1 MNSTPKKTN
10 YIFDRQNNSPI
21 KKAMMKKIRK
31 YKSSAKE
38 KNMNKP
44 TIATILTLIVCF
56 SAFAQEAKG
65 KDWTEEEW
73 KKEKGRYGWVFPH
86 IDKNADGT
94 VTAAEYEEFQK
105 YKKQHPNWETELKPN
120 AETSEKTKTE
130 PLATKASKTNDN
142 IPQGVEA
149 LEASL
154 NKKRMAKMLKRFPE
168 ADTNGD
174 GKLSPKEFQAATQAA
189 KARAIPT
196 FDPGWEE
203 DEFPPHAVSLK
214 TPEEI
219 MTIYKRGEAGRTYVE
234 ANDAMSFP
242 KQTDGILRIVGT
254 GHSFTA
260 GGYRTLPSITR
271 AAGFEQPFC
280 LHNGSGG
287 TGSVSYKWEQENGIF
302 RFDGKPVPKLLS
314 AISNAKWEAMIWGPY
329 TADRPKFYTSWIDFC
344 EKYNPGMKYFLIDA
358 WPTLGQVQNQFN
370 LRGNPESE
378 SFFTDEV
385 FDELNGAANKRFAE
399 LVNAVRETTDKV
411 YILPTNAAMTEAA
424 KRFNRGELPGVQGL
438 FKVIGGKEFS
448 IWRDQRGH
456 LGPGFE
462 RLEGYVFY
470 ATIYGKSPEL
480 ISEPIKF
487 SSWNSNPSF
496 LSDELDK
503 IFREI
508 AWKAVVEHP
517 LSGVA
522 DENRNGIGDHLE

>member
-1 MNSTPKKTN
+1 
-10 YIFDRQNNSPI
+10 
-21 KKAMMKKIRK
+21 
-31 YKSSAKE
+31 
-38 KNMNKP
+38 MNKIVIT
-44 TIATILTLIVCF
+44 TIVTLCFCF

-73 KKEKGRYGWVFPH
+73 KKEKRSYGWVFPH
-86 IDKNADGT
+86 IDKNADGA
-94 VTAAEYEEFQK
+94 VTAAEYEAFQEFKQ
-105 YKKQHPNWETELKPN
+105 QHPNWEIELNP
-120 AETSEKTKTE
+120 S
-130 PLATKASKTNDN
+130 
-142 IPQGVEA
+142 
-149 LEASL
+149 
-154 NKKRMAKMLKRFPE
+154 AK
-168 ADTNGD
+168 
-174 GKLSPKEFQAATQAA
+174 PKEFQAATQMAQAA

-196 FDPGWEE
+196 FDPGWDE

-219 MTIYKRGEAGRTYVE
+219 KAIYERGKPARTFVE
-234 ANDAMSFP
+234 SRDAMSFP
-242 KQTDGILRIVGT
+242 KPEDGALRIVGT

-302 RFDGKPVPKLLS
+302 KFDGKPVPKLLS
-314 AISNAKWEAMIWGPY
+314 AISNAEWEAMIWGPY
-329 TADRPKFYTSWIDFC
+329 RADRPKFYTSWIDFC
-344 EKYNPGMKYFLIDA
+344 EKYNPGMKYFLMDG
-358 WPTLGQVQNQFN
+358 WPTLGQVQNQFK
-370 LRGNPESE
+370 RRENPESE

-385 FDELNGAANKRFAE
+385 FDQLNAAANQTFSA

-517 LSGVA
+517 LSGVV

>member
-1 MNSTPKKTN
+1 MRDLIIEKPMMKRALTTSGLLLLLATMNGAEPQGAASEKSEQPKKAGQSGKASARKAK
-10 YIFDRQNNSPI
+10 DNN
-21 KKAMMKKIRK
+21 
-31 YKSSAKE
+31 
-38 KNMNKP
+38 
-44 TIATILTLIVCF
+44 
-56 SAFAQEAKG
+56 
-65 KDWTEEEW
+65 WTEEEW
-73 KKEKGRYGWVFPH
+73 EKDKGRQGWVFPH
-86 IDKNADGT
+86 IDKNADGQ
-94 VTAAEYEEFQK
+94 VTAGEYAEFQN
-105 YKKQHPNWETELKPN
+105 YKKKHPNWESELKPKAVKSEK
-120 AETSEKTKTE
+120 AET
-130 PLATKASKTNDN
+130 A
-142 IPQGVEA
+142 
-149 LEASL
+149 
-154 NKKRMAKMLKRFPE
+154 
-168 ADTNGD
+168 
-174 GKLSPKEFQAATQAA
+174 QAA

-329 TADRPKFYTSWIDFC
+329 KADRPKFYTSWIDFC
-344 EKYNPGMKYFLIDA
+344 EKYNPGMKYFLMDA
-358 WPTLGQVQNQFN
+358 WPTLGQVQDQFRR
-370 LRGNPESE
+370 RGNPESE

-385 FDELNGAANKRFAE
+385 FDQLNAAANQRFAA
-399 LVNAVRETTDKV
+399 LVNAMRETTDKV